1 MTQKE
6 IIWRPEEIV
15 AMCKEAGFAD
25 GMASIVGLW
34 GLHEFARI
42 VAAKE
47 RKACAEI
54 CDVEQKK
61 NEDKGQWMWEAKL
74 CGIAIRARGEA

>member
-1 MTQKE
+1 MTKDQ

-15 AMCKEAGFAD
+15 AICKEAGFAN

-47 RKACAEI
+47 REECAKV
-54 CDVEQKK
+54 C
-61 NEDKGQWMWEAKL
+61 EDYGLAEEMQAIGNDFAE
-74 CGIAIRARGEA
+74 AIRARGQA